1 MNRYQLTWTV
11 CVICLGVVAG
21 QVLGL
26 DAYVRLD
33 VVTPDPN
40 DPNAVPGNAPLVVA
54 AGGNTIGYTITAMVY
69 TDPNDGSCDGNYV
82 LGLATAYVTLNTNF
96 GDANLVQAATSINGT
111 LDPAGTPDL
120 GCLGLVFGDDVTDIG
135 GSQRLLGETPSP
147 SALANGTRVT
157 LATGMLTAP
166 SQEGIYHV
174 WVTAQEVRT
183 LDANLAQVP
192 RSQTPNEVIAG
203 QGFYIVVGTHDY
215 YTLSLTIPT
224 HFLGN
229 PYGQVEVSP
238 NLPSYPAGMEVTL
251 TALPDQGKHLD
262 LWRHYDVNA
271 PFDGNDANCWEDSNY
286 FTKDDVNNPIT
297 VVMDRNRTIWA
308 VFTCGSSL
316 MPMLGVAGVL
326 GVVRLMRRRR

>member
-1 MNRYQLTWTV
+1 MNRYQLTWTA

-21 QVLGL
+21 QVVGL

-40 DPNAVPGNAPLVVA
+40 DPNAVPGNASLIEV

-69 TDPNDGSCDGNYV
+69 TDPNDGSCDANYV

-120 GCLGLVFGDDVTDIG
+120 GCLGLVCGDDVTDIG

-157 LATGMLTAP
+157 LATGTLTAP

-174 WVTAQEVRT
+174 WVTPQEVRT

-203 QGFYIVVGTHDY
+203 QGFYVVVGSHEY
-215 YTLSLTIPT
+215 YTLALHVINSTN
-224 HFLGN
+224 GE
-229 PYGQVEVSP
+229 VEVTP
-238 NLPSYPAGMEVTL
+238 NLPSYPNGMEVTL
-251 TALPDQGKHLD
+251 TAWPDEGRHFEE
-262 LWRHYDVNA
+262 WRHYDVNA
-271 PFDGNDANCWEDSNY
+271 PFDGNDPNHWNDPCY
-286 FTKDDVNNPIT
+286 FTRDDVNNPIV
-297 VVMDRNRTIWA
+297 VVMDRNRTIGA
-308 VFTCGSSL
+308 MFGCGSGL
-316 MPMLGVAGVL
+316 MATLTVVGIL
-326 GVVRLMRRRR
+326 GVVRLARRRR